1 MKYGKVLCASL
12 NGIDAILTEVEVD
25 ISGGLPGFAVV
36 GMAGKSV
43 GEAKDRV
50 RGALK
55 HSGFKI
61 PAERITINLAPA
73 DLKKEGTHYDL
84 AIAICILSACGGIE
98 NAIIP
103 QDVMFIGELSLN
115 GKVRGV
121 KGVLVMAELAQNMKM
136 KYLVL
141 PKQNLREA
149 SLIQGI
155 NLVPIEYLK
164 ELVLML
170 EAGKLL
176 TQKASIKITHKIDSE
191 YDFSLIRGQESAK
204 RALTIASAGGHN
216 LLMSGPPGTGKTL
229 LARTIPTILPTLS
242 KEEMLEVT
250 KIYSVTGKLP
260 KNQAVITQS
269 PFRSPH
275 HTASH
280 VALVGG
286 GSSASPGEVTLAH
299 RGVLFLD
306 EIPEFHRQ
314 TLEALRQPLEDGVI
328 TVSRA
333 SGTLTFPA
341 KFMLIA
347 SSNPCPCGYLGD
359 PKKECSC
366 TPMQIIHYQKKLSGP
381 LLDRIDMKI
390 VVERFDTKKF
400 AGKVAEGE
408 SDEIR
413 AKVTKARNIQRKR
426 YAKIKAM
433 TNADLKIKN
442 IEGYCQIPETEK
454 MYLIR
459 SMENSNLSARGYHK
473 ILKIARTIADLDQ
486 SEKIKQ
492 KHLFEALSYYDNQ
505 ALNM

>member
-1 MKYGKVLCASL
+1 
-12 NGIDAILTEVEVD
+12 
-25 ISGGLPGFAVV
+25 
-36 GMAGKSV
+36 
-43 GEAKDRV
+43 
-50 RGALK
+50 
-55 HSGFKI
+55 
-61 PAERITINLAPA
+61 
-73 DLKKEGTHYDL
+73 
-84 AIAICILSACGGIE
+84 
-98 NAIIP
+98 
-103 QDVMFIGELSLN
+103 
-115 GKVRGV
+115 
-121 KGVLVMAELAQNMKM
+121 
-136 KYLVL
+136 
-141 PKQNLREA
+141 
-149 SLIQGI
+149 
-155 NLVPIEYLK
+155 
-164 ELVLML
+164 
-170 EAGKLL
+170 
-176 TQKASIKITHKIDSE
+176 
-191 YDFSLIRGQESAK
+191 
-204 RALTIASAGGHN
+204 
-216 LLMSGPPGTGKTL
+216 
-229 LARTIPTILPTLS
+229 
-242 KEEMLEVT
+242 
-250 KIYSVTGKLP
+250 
-260 KNQAVITQS
+260 
-269 PFRSPH
+269 
-275 HTASH
+275 
-280 VALVGG
+280 
-286 GSSASPGEVTLAH
+286 
-299 RGVLFLD
+299 
-306 EIPEFHRQ
+306 
-314 TLEALRQPLEDGVI
+314 LEDGVI